1 MKISLAANE
10 NRRHQ
15 QRVGKSKL
23 TYYVIGDYW
32 EELKI
37 LAMHDRDIG
46 KHEVISITEQF

>member
-1 MKISLAANE
+1 MKIRLAANK
-10 NRRHQ
+10 NKRHQ
-15 QRVGKSKL
+15 QGARKSKL